1 MAHSIFKSR
10 FTALVVSLGA
20 PLVVLTA
27 CAACETGLGAVGSV
41 KKGDAKSL
49 YLVSWNV
56 QALFDDT
63 DTGTEY
69 AEYRA
74 SAGWNSA
81 AYQERLKTLGAA
93 LLSFPDG
100 GADIIALQEVENSR
114 VLQDLAQN
122 SLVNRGYGWSA
133 FASLPGGA
141 LGVGILSRYPIN
153 SALTHSISS
162 YGQTIPRPI
171 LEASIDIDTSPLT
184 LFVCHW
190 KSKLGDLGTTEAL
203 RRAASRVIRL
213 RLGTLAQKVPGP
225 AVVVVGDLNENTDEF
240 ERQGGGTITALMPD
254 SPDAEAL
261 VLQTLG
267 SRTATDQG
275 SGTDGVGEGDFVVIT
290 ALQPPRST
298 WAPPRATFFEPWL
311 KGLWK
316 GSYAYKS
323 AWEQIDHILCPES
336 LFDGQ
341 GWEYASFAVAEG
353 APFTTESAYPQSF
366 NPKTLKGLSDHL
378 PVMVTLDRKEPQR

>member
-1 MAHSIFKSR
+1 MAHATFKSR
-10 FTALVVSLGA
+10 FTALAVPLA
-20 PLVVLTA
+20 LPLVVLTA
-27 CAACETGLGAVGSV
+27 CAACDTGLGSSGPA
-41 KKGDAKSL
+41 KKGDPQSL
-49 YLVSWNV
+49 RVVSWNV

-69 AEYRA
+69 AEYRT

-100 GADIIALQEVENSR
+100 GADIIALEEVENAR
-114 VLQDLAQN
+114 ILQDLAQTA
-122 SLVNRGYGWSA
+122 LAHRGYGWSA
-133 FASLPGGA
+133 FANLPGGS

-171 LEASIDIDTSPLT
+171 LEANIDIDGAPLT

-190 KSKLGDLGTTEAL
+190 KSKLGSAETTEPL
-203 RRAASRVIRL
+203 RRAASRVIRQ
-213 RLGTLAQKVPGP
+213 RLGTLGQNSPGLSVLV
-225 AVVVVGDLNENTDEF
+225 AGDLNENTNEF
-240 ERQGGGTITALMPD
+240 ERQGGLTITALMPD

-261 VLQTLG
+261 VQGTLG
-267 SRTATDQG
+267 PRIGADQG
-275 SGTDGVGEGDFVVIT
+275 SPTDGLGEPDFVVVT
-290 ALQPPRST
+290 DLQPPRSSWT
-298 WAPPRATFFEPWL
+298 PPRATFFDPWL

-316 GSYAYKS
+316 GSYAYQN

-341 GWEYASFAVAEG
+341 SWEYASFAVADG
-353 APFTTESAYPQSF
+353 APFAGESSYPQIF

-378 PVMVTLDRKEPQR
+378 PVMVTLERKASQK